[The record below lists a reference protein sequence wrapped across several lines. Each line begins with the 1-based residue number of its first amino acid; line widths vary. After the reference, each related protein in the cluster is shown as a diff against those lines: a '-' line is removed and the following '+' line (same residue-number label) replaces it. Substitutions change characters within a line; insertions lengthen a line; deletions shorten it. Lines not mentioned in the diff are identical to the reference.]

1 MKRFLIGFAFC
12 FLQLAAFSFCSGD
25 EPMPAHFTEWKAE
38 TIVDKSEID
47 RTGLDGSNQ
56 RKSAM
61 TFSTACG

>member
-25 EPMPAHFTEWKAE
+25 EPVPAHFTEWKAE

-47 RTGLDGSNQ
+47 RTGLD
-56 RKSAM
+56 A
-61 TFSTACG
+61 